1 LSLHVTCAVDSSQA
15 AAKKLAQGRLE
26 DERFVRV
33 RRVEVETVMVAQN
46 GKKCCLQ
53 GKTSEEKEF
62 FPFAADTKKETKR
75 KK

>member
-1 LSLHVTCAVDSSQA
+1 M
-15 AAKKLAQGRLE
+15 E
-26 DERFVRV
+26 
-33 RRVEVETVMVAQN
+33 
-46 GKKCCLQ
+46 KKCCLQ